1 MVAAI
6 DHRQPNGCALERSR
20 RRDPAES
27 AANDH
32 DMFGRIHDCDRIGQ
46 PRTERTLL
54 SAAMVSDKVMGLLM
68 NAILLVDKPA
78 GISSAEVV
86 RRVKSRVKPA
96 RVGHLGTLDPF
107 ATGLLPIMI
116 GEATKL
122 APFIDS
128 GDKEYAGLIR
138 LGVETDTLDRDGAEV
153 RRADVPAITAE
164 KLAQVTAEFTGAID
178 QVPPV
183 YSAIKRAGVPLYRLA
198 RRGDDV
204 APPDKRS
211 VEIKRID
218 LTCEAFD
225 AIRFVATCSPG
236 TYARSL
242 ARDIGVA
249 LGTVAHLDELRRTR
263 NGAFSIADAM
273 PLADILASLDS
284 GAPSLRLISLRDA
297 LVGLPEVV
305 VDATAEKRLRNGDS
319 RALDSQVPPGAP
331 LFKVISPS
339 GELIAVARATSRV
352 TAIVERIFN
361 LDAGQPNP

>member
-1 MVAAI
+1 
-6 DHRQPNGCALERSR
+6 
-20 RRDPAES
+20 
-27 AANDH
+27 
-32 DMFGRIHDCDRIGQ
+32 
-46 PRTERTLL
+46 
-54 SAAMVSDKVMGLLM
+54 M

-122 APFIDS
+122 APFIDG

-153 RRADVPAITAE
+153 RRADVPAIPTE
-164 KLAQVTAEFTGAID
+164 KLGQVSAQFTGAIE

-204 APPDKRS
+204 APPEKRN
-211 VEIKRID
+211 VEIKRLD
-218 LTCEAFD
+218 LVCEAPD
-225 AIRFVATCSPG
+225 AVRFVVACSPG

-242 ARDIGVA
+242 ARDIGIA
-249 LGTVAHLDELRRTR
+249 LGTVAHLEQLRRTR

-273 PLADILASLDS
+273 PLANVLASLDS
-284 GAPSLRLISLRDA
+284 GGPLPCLINLRDA
-297 LVGLPEVV
+297 LVGLPELV
-305 VDATAEKRLRNGDS
+305 VDSTAGKRLRNGDS
-319 RALDSQVPPGAP
+319 RVLDSQVPQGSP
-331 LFKVISPS
+331 LFKVISDS

-361 LDAGQPNP
+361 LDAGEI

>member
-1 MVAAI
+1 
-6 DHRQPNGCALERSR
+6 
-20 RRDPAES
+20 
-27 AANDH
+27 
-32 DMFGRIHDCDRIGQ
+32 
-46 PRTERTLL
+46 
-54 SAAMVSDKVMGLLM
+54 M

-122 APFIDS
+122 APFIDG

-153 RRADVPAITAE
+153 RRAEVPAISAE
-164 KLAQVTAEFTGAID
+164 KLARVSAQFTGAIE

-204 APPDKRS
+204 APPEKRS
-211 VEIKRID
+211 VKIKRLD
-218 LTCEAFD
+218 LVCEAPD
-225 AIRFVATCSPG
+225 TIRFVTTCSPG

-242 ARDIGVA
+242 ARDIGIA

-263 NGAFSIADAM
+263 NGAFSIADAT
-273 PLADILASLDS
+273 PLADILAALDS
-284 GAPSLRLISLRDA
+284 GAPLARLISLREA
-297 LVGLPEVV
+297 LVGFPELV
-305 VDATAEKRLRNGDS
+305 VDTTAEKRLRNGDS
-319 RALDSQVPPGAP
+319 RALDSQVPPNGP
-331 LFKVISPS
+331 LFKVISQG

-361 LDAGQPNP
+361 PPD

>member
-1 MVAAI
+1 
-6 DHRQPNGCALERSR
+6 L
-20 RRDPAES
+20 
-27 AANDH
+27 
-32 DMFGRIHDCDRIGQ
+32 FGAVRADRVIN
-46 PRTERTLL
+46 L
-54 SAAMVSDKVMGLLM
+54 SM

-122 APFIDS
+122 APFIDG

-153 RRADVPAITAE
+153 RRADIPAISPE
-164 KLAQVTAEFTGAID
+164 NISRVSAQFTGAIE

-204 APPDKRS
+204 PPPEKRS
-211 VEIKRID
+211 VEIKRLD
-218 LTCEAFD
+218 LICEALD

-242 ARDIGVA
+242 ARDIGIA
-249 LGTVAHLDELRRTR
+249 LGTVAHLEQLRRTR

-273 PLADILASLDS
+273 PLADVLESLDS
-284 GAPSLRLISLRDA
+284 AAPLRCLINLRDA
-297 LVGLPEVV
+297 LVGLPELV
-305 VDATAEKRLRNGDS
+305 VDATVEERLRNGDS
-319 RALDSQVPPGAP
+319 RALDSQVPPNGP
-331 LFKVISPS
+331 LFKVISDS

-361 LDAGQPNP
+361 LEAGQPNP

>member
-1 MVAAI
+1 M
-6 DHRQPNGCALERSR
+6 
-20 RRDPAES
+20 
-27 AANDH
+27 
-32 DMFGRIHDCDRIGQ
+32 
-46 PRTERTLL
+46 LL
-54 SAAMVSDKVMGLLM
+54 SAAAFSGKVMDLPM
-68 NAILLVDKPA
+68 NAIVLVDKPA

-86 RRVKSRVKPA
+86 RRVKARVKPA

-122 APFIDS
+122 APFIDG

-153 RRADVPAITAE
+153 RRAGVPPISAAKIAE
-164 KLAQVTAEFTGAID
+164 VAARFTGAIE

-204 APPDKRS
+204 APPEKRS
-211 VEIKRID
+211 VEIKR
-218 LTCEAFD
+218 LGLVCEAPD

-249 LGTVAHLDELRRTR
+249 FGTVAHLNELRRTR
-263 NGAFSIADAM
+263 NGAFSIDDAI
-273 PLADILASLDS
+273 PLADVLATLDS
-284 GAPSLRLISLRDA
+284 DAPMLRMINLRDA
-297 LVGLPEVV
+297 LVGFPEVV
-305 VDATAEKRLRNGDS
+305 VDITNEKRLRNGDS
-319 RALDSQVPPGAP
+319 RALDSEVPSGGP
-331 LFKVISPS
+331 LFKVISVS

-361 LDAGQPNP
+361 PYKTNLR

>member
-1 MVAAI
+1 
-6 DHRQPNGCALERSR
+6 
-20 RRDPAES
+20 
-27 AANDH
+27 
-32 DMFGRIHDCDRIGQ
+32 
-46 PRTERTLL
+46 
-54 SAAMVSDKVMGLLM
+54 M

-122 APFIDS
+122 APFIDG

-153 RRADVPAITAE
+153 RRADLPAISSE
-164 KLAQVTAEFTGAID
+164 KIAHVTAQFTGAIE

-204 APPDKRS
+204 PPPEKRS
-211 VEIKRID
+211 VEIKRLD
-218 LTCEAFD
+218 LICVALD

-242 ARDIGVA
+242 ARDIGIA

-273 PLADILASLDS
+273 PLADVLASLDS
-284 GAPSLRLISLRDA
+284 STPLRCLVNLRDA
-297 LVGLPEVV
+297 LIGLPELV
-305 VDATAEKRLRNGDS
+305 VDITAEKRLRNGDS
-319 RALDSQVPPGAP
+319 RALDSQVPPNSP
-331 LFKVISPS
+331 LFKVISDR
-339 GELIAVARATSRV
+339 GELVAVARATSRV

-361 LDAGQPNP
+361 LET

>member
-1 MVAAI
+1 M
-6 DHRQPNGCALERSR
+6 
-20 RRDPAES
+20 
-27 AANDH
+27 
-32 DMFGRIHDCDRIGQ
+32 
-46 PRTERTLL
+46 
-54 SAAMVSDKVMGLLM
+54 
-68 NAILLVDKPA
+68 
-78 GISSAEVV
+78 

-122 APFIDS
+122 APFIDG

-138 LGVETDTLDRDGAEV
+138 LGIETDTLDRDGAEV
-153 RRADVPAITAE
+153 LRAGVPDISVE
-164 KLAQVTAEFTGAID
+164 KLAQVTAQFTGAIE
-178 QVPPV
+178 QIPPV

-204 APPDKRS
+204 APPEKRN
-211 VEIKRID
+211 VEIKHLD
-218 LTCEAFD
+218 LVCEAPD

-249 LGTVAHLDELRRTR
+249 LGTVAHLDQLRRTR

-273 PLADILASLDS
+273 PLADLLESLDS
-284 GAPSLRLISLRDA
+284 SAPQPRMINLRDA
-297 LVGLPEVV
+297 LVGMRELV

-319 RALDSQVPPGAP
+319 RALDSQVPQNGP
-331 LFKVISPS
+331 LFKVISDS
-339 GELIAVARATSRV
+339 GELIAVARVSSRV

-361 LDAGQPNP
+361 LATQEPNP

>member
-1 MVAAI
+1 M
-6 DHRQPNGCALERSR
+6 NGIVLA
-20 RRDPAES
+20 
-27 AANDH
+27 
-32 DMFGRIHDCDRIGQ
+32 
-46 PRTERTLL
+46 
-54 SAAMVSDKVMGLLM
+54 
-68 NAILLVDKPA
+68 DKPA

-86 RRVKSRVKPA
+86 RRIKSRVKPA

-122 APFIDS
+122 APFIDG

-153 RRADVPAITAE
+153 RRADVPKISVE
-164 KLAQVTAEFTGAID
+164 NLAQVTARFTGAIE
-178 QVPPV
+178 QIPPV

-204 APPDKRS
+204 APPEKRS
-211 VEIKRID
+211 VEIKRLD
-218 LTCEAFD
+218 LTCEAPD

-263 NGAFSIADAM
+263 NGAFSIADAT
-273 PLADILASLDS
+273 PLSDIIEALDS
-284 GAPSLRLISLRDA
+284 GASLHLIALRDA
-297 LVGLPEVV
+297 LVGLSEVA
-305 VDATAEKRLRNGDS
+305 VDAIAEKRLRNGDS
-319 RALDSQVPPGAP
+319 RALDSQVPPNGP
-331 LFKVISPS
+331 LFKVISDS
-339 GELIAVARATSRV
+339 GDLIAVARATSRV

-361 LDAGQPNP
+361 LEAGQPNP

>member
-1 MVAAI
+1 
-6 DHRQPNGCALERSR
+6 
-20 RRDPAES
+20 
-27 AANDH
+27 
-32 DMFGRIHDCDRIGQ
+32 
-46 PRTERTLL
+46 
-54 SAAMVSDKVMGLLM
+54 M

-122 APFIDS
+122 APFIDG

-153 RRADVPAITAE
+153 RRADVPEISAE
-164 KLAQVTAEFTGAID
+164 KLAQVSAQFTGVIE

-204 APPDKRS
+204 APPEKRN
-211 VEIKRID
+211 VEIKRLD
-218 LTCEAFD
+218 LVCESPE
-225 AIRFVATCSPG
+225 AIQFVATCSPG

-242 ARDIGVA
+242 ARDIGIA

-273 PLADILASLDS
+273 ALDDVLEALDS
-284 GAPSLRLISLRDA
+284 GALMPCVINTRDA
-297 LVGLPEVV
+297 LAGLPELV
-305 VDATAEKRLRNGDS
+305 VDISAEKRLRNGDS
-319 RALDSQVPPGAP
+319 RALDSQVPPNGP
-331 LFKVISPS
+331 LFKVISDR
-339 GELIAVARATSRV
+339 GELVAVARATSRV
-352 TAIVERIFN
+352 TAMVERIFN
-361 LDAGQPNP
+361 VDG

>member
-1 MVAAI
+1 
-6 DHRQPNGCALERSR
+6 
-20 RRDPAES
+20 
-27 AANDH
+27 
-32 DMFGRIHDCDRIGQ
+32 
-46 PRTERTLL
+46 
-54 SAAMVSDKVMGLLM
+54 M
-68 NAILLVDKPA
+68 NAVLLVDKPA

-122 APFIDS
+122 APFIDA

-153 RRADVPAITAE
+153 HRAEVPAISADQ
-164 KLAQVTAEFTGAID
+164 LAMVAAQFTGAIE
-178 QVPPV
+178 QIPPV

-211 VEIKRID
+211 VEIKRLD
-218 LTCEAFD
+218 LICEAPD

-249 LGTVAHLDELRRTR
+249 LGTVAHLDALRRTR
-263 NGAFSIADAM
+263 NGAFSIGEAM
-273 PLADILASLDS
+273 PLSDILESLDS
-284 GAPSLRLISLRDA
+284 GAPPLRVINLRDA

-305 VDATAEKRLRNGDS
+305 VDTAAEKRLRNGDS
-319 RALDSQVPPGAP
+319 RALDSQVPNVGA
-331 LFKVISPS
+331 LFKVISNS

-352 TAIVERIFN
+352 TPIVERIFN
-361 LDAGQPNP
+361 P

>member
-1 MVAAI
+1 
-6 DHRQPNGCALERSR
+6 
-20 RRDPAES
+20 
-27 AANDH
+27 
-32 DMFGRIHDCDRIGQ
+32 
-46 PRTERTLL
+46 
-54 SAAMVSDKVMGLLM
+54 M

-122 APFIDS
+122 APFIDG

-138 LGVETDTLDRDGAEV
+138 LGIETDTLDRDGAEV
-153 RRADVPAITAE
+153 RRADVPAISAE
-164 KLAQVTAEFTGAID
+164 NLAQVGAQFTGAIE

-204 APPDKRS
+204 APPEKRS
-211 VEIKRID
+211 VEIKRLD
-218 LTCEAFD
+218 LICEVVD

-242 ARDIGVA
+242 ARDIGIA
-249 LGTVAHLDELRRTR
+249 LGTVAHLEQLCRTR
-263 NGAFSIADAM
+263 NGTFSIADAM
-273 PLADILASLDS
+273 PLADVLEALDS
-284 GAPSLRLISLRDA
+284 GAAMPWLINLRDA
-297 LVGLPEVV
+297 LVGLPELV
-305 VDATAEKRLRNGDS
+305 VDIAAEKRLRNGDS
-319 RALDSQVPPGAP
+319 RALDSQVPQGSP
-331 LFKVISPS
+331 LFKVISDN

-361 LDAGQPNP
+361 LDA

>member
-1 MVAAI
+1 MVI
-6 DHRQPNGCALERSR
+6 
-20 RRDPAES
+20 
-27 AANDH
+27 
-32 DMFGRIHDCDRIGQ
+32 
-46 PRTERTLL
+46 
-54 SAAMVSDKVMGLLM
+54 GLLM

-128 GDKEYAGLIR
+128 GDKTYAGLIR

-153 RRADVPAITAE
+153 RRADVPAISPE
-164 KLAQVTAEFTGAID
+164 KIAQVTAQFTGAIE

-183 YSAIKRAGVPLYRLA
+183 YSAIKRDGVPLYRLA

-204 APPDKRS
+204 APPEKRS
-211 VEIKRID
+211 VEIKRLD
-218 LTCEAFD
+218 LVIEAPD

-242 ARDIGVA
+242 ARDIGIA

-263 NGAFSIADAM
+263 NGAFSIADAI
-273 PLADILASLDS
+273 PLADVLEAFDS
-284 GAPSLRLISLRDA
+284 GTPPLRLISLRDA
-297 LVGLPEVV
+297 LVGLPELV
-305 VDATAEKRLRNGDS
+305 VDAGVEKRLRNGDS
-319 RALDSQVPPGAP
+319 RALDSQVPPNGP
-331 LFKVISPS
+331 LFKVISDR

-352 TAIVERIFN
+352 TAMVERIFN
-361 LDAGQPNP
+361 LDAGT

>member
-1 MVAAI
+1 MTQRPWTDRTAAI
-6 DHRQPNGCALERSR
+6 WMERILLCAA
-20 RRDPAES
+20 P
-27 AANDH
+27 
-32 DMFGRIHDCDRIGQ
+32 
-46 PRTERTLL
+46 
-54 SAAMVSDKVMGLLM
+54 VSDKFGDLAM

-122 APFIDS
+122 APFIDG

-153 RRADVPAITAE
+153 RRADVPAMSAE
-164 KLAQVTAEFTGAID
+164 NLAQVAAQFTGAIE

-183 YSAIKRAGVPLYRLA
+183 YSAIKRDGVPLYRLA

-204 APPDKRS
+204 APPEKRN
-211 VEIKRID
+211 VEIKRLD
-218 LTCEAFD
+218 LGCEAPD

-242 ARDIGVA
+242 ARDIGIA
-249 LGTVAHLDELRRTR
+249 LGTVAHLEQLRRTR
-263 NGAFSIADAM
+263 NGTFSIADAM
-273 PLADILASLDS
+273 PLADVLGSLDS
-284 GAPSLRLISLRDA
+284 GAPLPCLINLRDA
-297 LVGLPEVV
+297 LGLPEVAI
-305 VDATAEKRLRNGDS
+305 DSTAEKRLRNGDS
-319 RALDSQVPPGAP
+319 RSLDSQVPPNSP
-331 LFKVISPS
+331 LFKVISDR

-352 TAIVERIFN
+352 TAMVERIFN
-361 LDAGQPNP
+361 LDAGEPNP

>member
-1 MVAAI
+1 
-6 DHRQPNGCALERSR
+6 
-20 RRDPAES
+20 
-27 AANDH
+27 
-32 DMFGRIHDCDRIGQ
+32 
-46 PRTERTLL
+46 
-54 SAAMVSDKVMGLLM
+54 M
-68 NAILLVDKPA
+68 NAIVLVDKPA

-122 APFIDS
+122 APFIDG

-153 RRADVPAITAE
+153 RRADVPAIPAE
-164 KLAQVTAEFTGAID
+164 KLAHVAAQFTGAIE

-204 APPDKRS
+204 PPPDKRS
-211 VEIKRID
+211 VEIKRLD
-218 LTCEAFD
+218 LVCEAPD
-225 AIRFVATCSPG
+225 TVRFVATCSPG

-273 PLADILASLDS
+273 PLTGVLEALDS
-284 GAPSLRLISLRDA
+284 GAPLRLVNLRDA
-297 LVGLPEVV
+297 LAGMPELV
-305 VDATAEKRLRNGDS
+305 VDAVAEKRLRNGDS
-319 RALDSQVPPGAP
+319 RALDSQVPDGGP
-331 LFKVISPS
+331 LFKVLSPN
-339 GELIAVARATSRV
+339 GDLVAVARATSRV

-361 LDAGQPNP
+361 PEAEEPNP

>member
-1 MVAAI
+1 
-6 DHRQPNGCALERSR
+6 
-20 RRDPAES
+20 
-27 AANDH
+27 
-32 DMFGRIHDCDRIGQ
+32 
-46 PRTERTLL
+46 
-54 SAAMVSDKVMGLLM
+54 M
-68 NAILLVDKPA
+68 NAVLLVDKPA

-86 RRVKSRVKPA
+86 RRVKSRLKPA

-122 APFIDS
+122 APFIDG

-153 RRADVPAITAE
+153 RRADVPAILSE
-164 KLAQVTAEFTGAID
+164 KIAQVATQFTGAIE
-178 QVPPV
+178 QIPPV

-198 RRGDDV
+198 RRGADV
-204 APPDKRS
+204 APPEKRS
-211 VEIKRID
+211 VEIKRLD
-218 LTCEAFD
+218 LTCQAPD

-263 NGAFSIADAM
+263 NGAFSIGDAM

-284 GAPSLRLISLRDA
+284 GATLPRMISLRDA

-305 VDATAEKRLRNGDS
+305 VDSAAEKRLRNGDS
-319 RALDSQVPPGAP
+319 RALDSQVPNGGP
-331 LFKVISPS
+331 LFKVLSQR
-339 GELIAVARATSRV
+339 GDLIAVARATSRV

-361 LDAGQPNP
+361 P